1 MLFFIVSLDEKN
13 VEASGNMM
21 SLCLQ
26 IKIRFLWKGGKWLN
40 YYPALQHILVY
51 PWKRDQ
57 YQLDTHTH
65 TNTSLETKL
74 SLLYPHAWSG
84 PQLHHCSCDIEP
96 VCVCCVSSVVW
107 SFENHNSCRYFSL
120 TVPFLFNSGWLK
132 GDKERETVREREP
145 GGQLVAPSL
154 ILCVVVC
161 VCVQFFFFISVCVR
175 QQTDGSQV
183 QRLGPTPWGLLVPCH
198 PHNVNHCPWS
208 CPDAFN
214 TQEEGAP
221 LTNLF

>member
-96 VCVCCVSSVVW
+96 VCVCVVFHLL
-107 SFENHNSCRYFSL
+107 SGALKTTTAAGIFHLQYHFFL
-120 TVPFLFNSGWLK
+120 TRVDWK
-132 GDKERETVREREP
+132 ETKKEKQWEREN
-145 GGQLVAPSL
+145 QVAS
-154 ILCVVVC
+154 
-161 VCVQFFFFISVCVR
+161 
-175 QQTDGSQV
+175 
-183 QRLGPTPWGLLVPCH
+183 
-198 PHNVNHCPWS
+198 
-208 CPDAFN
+208 
-214 TQEEGAP
+214 
-221 LTNLF
+221 